1 VDALEAGLAA
11 YYDLEGSAR
20 QAMPLGDGRLA
31 ARESFV
37 ERLRA
42 EGRRSLVEVGS
53 GPGRDAVAF
62 IEAGLEVTAVDR
74 SPGHV
79 RLASGAGVRAVVA
92 SLLDLPFAHG
102 TFDAGWTMSTLV
114 HVPDDRWDR
123 ALASIVSAVGAGAP
137 IAIGLWGGVDVEH
150 WQDARTGLPARFF
163 SRRSHDRVQAMLAR
177 HADVESFDTWPGE
190 QPGWDYQL
198 AVLRTPDI

>member
-1 VDALEAGLAA
+1 MDELEMGLAA
-11 YYDLEGSAR
+11 YYDLEGATR
-20 QAMPLGDGRLA
+20 QAMPLGEGRLA
-31 ARESFV
+31 ARNAFV

-42 EGRRSLVEVGS
+42 EGRRRLLEVGS

-62 IEAGLEVTAVDR
+62 IDADLDVTAVDR

-79 RLASGAGVRAVVA
+79 RLAAGAGVRAVLA
-92 SLLDLPFAHG
+92 SLLDLPFRLGA
-102 TFDAGWTMSTLV
+102 FEAGWTMSTLV

-123 ALASIVSAVGAGAP
+123 AVSSIVSVVAAGAP
-137 IAIGLWGGVDVEH
+137 IAVGLWGGVDGEH
-150 WQDARTGLPARFF
+150 WQPPRNGLPARFF

-177 HADVESFDTWPGE
+177 HAVVESFTTWPGE

-198 AVLRTPDI
+198 AVIRAPN